1 MKSTRD
7 RLPQLSAQLDRLLAE
22 ADSILAEP
30 VYADIGRMAEEL
42 RELVVDMQAK
52 VEEKLDAAVQ
62 DDDSG
67 WLSFPL
73 LTQPPHRGAN

>member
-1 MKSTRD
+1 MTTSRD
-7 RLPQLSAQLDRLLAE
+7 RLLQLSTELDRLLAE

-30 VYADIGRMAEEL
+30 VYADIGTLAEEL

-52 VEEKLDAAVQ
+52 VDEKLDAAVQ

-67 WLSFPL
+67 
-73 LTQPPHRGAN
+73 